1 MQARAYS
8 ICETYNVSIRDHT
21 VYRVKFSDGK
31 ENVEIVCFGESQ
43 IWLPGHTGGTR
54 GVARATK
61 NTTVVMF
68 EPSQGVL
75 EASRRVPQRPRAYR
89 MPPGVSQ
96 SVLEHPESLQECLP
110 GVSWTL
116 EGHKKTLVSSIQ
128 CLLEGSDNFVPRRP
142 GMLWKPPEAS
152 QSVPEVSRNVS
163 EHPPAGSWQPSKCP
177 KASQSV

>member
-1 MQARAYS
+1 MFER
-8 ICETYNVSIRDHT
+8 
-21 VYRVKFSDGK
+21 
-31 ENVEIVCFGESQ
+31 
-43 IWLPGHTGGTR
+43 PGASWRHPK
-54 GVARATK
+54 ATK
-61 NTTVVMF
+61 NTTSVMF

-128 CLLEGSDNFVPRRP
+128 RLLDGSDNFVVSLKLFQSVLECFGSLRKRPRV
-142 GMLWKPPEAS
+142 S
-152 QSVPEVSRNVS
+152 QSVPEVFRNVS
-163 EHPPAGSWQPSKCP
+163 ERPPAGSWHPLRTRCDSLRYQNSYNCP
-177 KASQSV
+177 LMY